1 MVSEFVL
8 WSHFFCLIHEDKDMF
23 HEKGV
28 EQNSWSKVRAL
39 YRLNYPRRRWH
50 RIPNA
55 PTSSELSRP
64 RTVCRNCVTK
74 T

>member
-1 MVSEFVL
+1 MVREFVL

-39 YRLNYPRRRWH
+39 YFVPPRL
-50 RIPNA
+50 
-55 PTSSELSRP
+55 S
-64 RTVCRNCVTK
+64 
-74 T
+74 